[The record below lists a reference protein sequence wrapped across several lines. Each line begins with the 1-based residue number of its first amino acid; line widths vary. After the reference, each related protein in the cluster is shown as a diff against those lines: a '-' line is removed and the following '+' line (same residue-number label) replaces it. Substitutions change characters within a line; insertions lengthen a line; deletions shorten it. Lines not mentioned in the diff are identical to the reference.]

1 MNRTS
6 YKTKLKGN
14 LDILSLDAISQ
25 KSEGEYRIKCGN
37 SIIDTFIFP
46 PEKPT
51 KKFYI
56 YRQFDL
62 ADLLYFYLLLA
73 HKLPTLVYRQL

>member
-25 KSEGEYRIKCGN
+25 KSEGEYKVKCGN
-37 SIIDTFIFP
+37 SIVDTFIFP
-46 PEKPT
+46 PEKTT
-51 KKFYI
+51 KKILYI
-56 YRQFDL
+56 SFSYRNIQRRANCL
-62 ADLLYFYLLLA
+62 S
-73 HKLPTLVYRQL
+73 